1 MQSAYSQTKGFR
13 KRIATAVVTAFALT
27 IVTTSAQGD
36 RSERLQEKV
45 KSSNNQLSVSQM
57 NTPPPINSMP
67 QQVLRKAKEK
77 VRLAEKQLDEAK
89 ASLSATRKRAPHREA
104 DQIIA
109 RDETRV
115 KSASDELAKANK
127 AVIEASK
134 VVQEQRG
141 EAH

>member
-1 MQSAYSQTKGFR
+1 
-13 KRIATAVVTAFALT
+13 
-27 IVTTSAQGD
+27 
-36 RSERLQEKV
+36 
-45 KSSNNQLSVSQM
+45 
-57 NTPPPINSMP
+57 MP

-89 ASLSATRKRAPHREA
+89 ASLSATRKRAHHREA

-115 KSASDELAKANK
+115 KSASDDLAKANK
-127 AVIEASK
+127 AAIEASRWCR
-134 VVQEQRG
+134 EQRR